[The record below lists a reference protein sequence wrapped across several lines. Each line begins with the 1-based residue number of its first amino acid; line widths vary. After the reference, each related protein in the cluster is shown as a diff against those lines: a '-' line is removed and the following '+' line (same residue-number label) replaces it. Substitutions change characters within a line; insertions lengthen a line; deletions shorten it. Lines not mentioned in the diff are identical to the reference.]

1 MYIASRLSSGTGR
14 LSALIHTCTCY
25 TRKHASKRWE
35 ILHGGTSLVPWI
47 DQQHFTLL
55 VGYVIATEDHMHC
68 IHVESLAGPSSFTIL
83 TSFIETTKK
92 PNPSGTVKS
101 FRPVAIKTGLQT
113 GGLDC
118 PLWVL
123 TAAEFALQWRD
134 DIGSRAFETEL
145 IAWLRASPPLR
156 WQWRDVIRSLFQ
168 ATLRPTRWSPPGHLL
183 PFSRQ
188 LSGIQIV
195 VQAPLR
201 SEDMLRLRYIGNRR
215 FGTRSC
221 VTVRPAVLPNQP
233 ICRSSMLCSRQK
245 CKLS

>member
-113 GGLDC
+113 
-118 PLWVL
+118 
-123 TAAEFALQWRD
+123 
-134 DIGSRAFETEL
+134 
-145 IAWLRASPPLR
+145 SPPLR

>member
-1 MYIASRLSSGTGR
+1 
-14 LSALIHTCTCY
+14 
-25 TRKHASKRWE
+25 
-35 ILHGGTSLVPWI
+35 
-47 DQQHFTLL
+47 
-55 VGYVIATEDHMHC
+55 
-68 IHVESLAGPSSFTIL
+68 
-83 TSFIETTKK
+83 
-92 PNPSGTVKS
+92 
-101 FRPVAIKTGLQT
+101 LQT
-113 GGLDC
+113 VGLDG
-118 PLWVL
+118 PRWVL

-195 VQAPLR
+195 AQAPLR

-233 ICRSSMLCSRQK
+233 IGRSSMLCSRQK